1 VDQLWQRAI
10 KSGRPVIV
18 DGSSVTEID
27 STGLALMSRFHRH
40 MFLHKRR
47 VAYAKASA
55 ILRSAKSLLGLD
67 ALFPFYERLADAV
80 DALGQGGD
88 ASQWRGEVDID
99 TRRASTVEDAWK
111 QIESTCNIIAN
122 SPGCEL
128 SVDLHDVHFMDSTG
142 AGMLIRAT
150 RHCTRLG
157 IPCRFMRP
165 SNVVRRA
172 MQAMSLGHLIE
183 GDQPLAPA
191 TRLLQAA

>member
-1 VDQLWQRAI
+1 
-10 KSGRPVIV
+10 
-18 DGSSVTEID
+18 
-27 STGLALMSRFHRH
+27 MSRFHRH

-99 TRRASTVEDAWK
+99 TRRGCRVSWRGALSASTVEDAWK